1 MGPCCSQTIYTSLS
15 CALSIQN
22 IRDLKILDSI
32 SNNQCLFFVRYKEKH
47 NETCTSLGQESQ
59 KLGHLSL
66 NAVRT
71 FFQKVQVSNGML
83 FLIVITTVTHNIHH

>member
-1 MGPCCSQTIYTSLS
+1 M
-15 CALSIQN
+15 
-22 IRDLKILDSI
+22 
-32 SNNQCLFFVRYKEKH
+32 RYREKH
-47 NETCTSLGQESQ
+47 NETCTSFGQESQ

-71 FFQKVQVSNGML
+71 FFQKVQVSNGVL